1 MAVTYERKTASYSRK
16 MNEKYGCEFC
26 ADKKDCSRH
35 FCKYANV
42 LDNFKDYEEYD
53 EKMQEICPVLGSGNQ
68 YFAHTKRRHRTDGE
82 A

>member
-1 MAVTYERKTASYSRK
+1 MAVTYERKMK
-16 MNEKYGCEFC
+16 GLLMPMNKKYGCRIC

-35 FCKYANV
+35 FCKYANI

-68 YFAHTKRRHRTDGE
+68 YAAHTKSRHRTDGE